1 MKKRRKTDENR
12 DNSETLSRI
21 SNIQIK
27 GVPEKMML
35 STKRLEENSQNW
47 NIWVS
52 RVKDNHCDLQS
63 TCSGSL
69 PRSPVPPPPP
79 PAHSTSSLSGL
90 IAPFSRAAVSPGR
103 ICPPLQLLHR
113 RAHTWWALTDEKG
126 LEPCP
131 KRGTNTGTTCASEQC
146 WVLAK
151 DSFQPKPH
159 P

>member
-1 MKKRRKTDENR
+1 MKKRRKTEENR
-12 DNSETLSRI
+12 DKSENLSRI
-21 SNIQIK
+21 SNIRIK

-35 STKRLEENSQNW
+35 STKLLEENSQNW

-69 PRSPVPPPPP
+69 SRSPIPTQ
-79 PAHSTSSLSGL
+79 H
-90 IAPFSRAAVSPGR
+90 I
-103 ICPPLQLLHR
+103 QLLPSRGSQTLSLGQLCLLEGSVH
-113 RAHTWWALTDEKG
+113 HSSFCTGELTPMTGEKD

-131 KRGTNTGTTCASEQC
+131 KRGTNAGTTCASEQC

-151 DSFQPKPH
+151 ASFQPKPH